1 MEELPRVA
9 HYLTYCI
16 NNKVP
21 VCFLKYGDGEYQ
33 CSRRFRGHN
42 CDADTYTIALSDGVL
57 SSFKYLA
64 EKPNVL
70 IGAWHDKEVCTFWQ
84 SLINTPI
91 NWVNYHTIII
101 DEKDITSVKKGNQE
115 LNNKI
120 QFFKTIQETKLPK
133 IIICNGLLQRA
144 AIFLKTDEMINVP
157 LRNWFDTMSGEIL
170 QKIVNSINR
179 LCGDDEGKN
188 NQCIIMFAAGMSSKV
203 LIGEL
208 YKIFPQNI
216 YLDFG
221 SAIDLLCTKRDS
233 RGRGYT
239 YDTLCE
245 VLSDILPPNELWND
259 PKYDQIYDIAKNNLG
274 IHL

>member
-1 MEELPRVA
+1 MEELPKVA
-9 HYLTYCI
+9 DYLTHCI
-16 NNKVP
+16 NNKIP

-42 CDADTYTIALSDGVL
+42 CDADSYTLALSNGIL

-70 IGAWHDKEVCTFWQ
+70 IGGWHASDVCMFWQ
-84 SLINTPI
+84 SLIKTPI

-101 DEKDITSVKKGNQE
+101 DEKDITFAKNGSEE

-120 QFFKTIQETKLPK
+120 AFFKTIQETKLPK
-133 IIICNGLLQRA
+133 IIVCNELLQRA
-144 AIFLKTDEMINVP
+144 AIFLKTDEMIHVP
-157 LRNWFDTMSGEIL
+157 LRNWFDTHFREIL
-170 QKIVNSINR
+170 QKIITSINTFLNR
-179 LCGDDEGKN
+179 DKN
-188 NQCIIMFAAGMSSKV
+188 AQCIIMFAAGMSSKV

-208 YKIFPQNI
+208 YRIFPQNI

-233 RGRGYT
+233 RGRGYS

-245 VLSDILPPNELWND
+245 VLSDILPSNEIWND
-259 PKYDQIYDIAKNNLG
+259 PKYDNIYDIAQRNLG